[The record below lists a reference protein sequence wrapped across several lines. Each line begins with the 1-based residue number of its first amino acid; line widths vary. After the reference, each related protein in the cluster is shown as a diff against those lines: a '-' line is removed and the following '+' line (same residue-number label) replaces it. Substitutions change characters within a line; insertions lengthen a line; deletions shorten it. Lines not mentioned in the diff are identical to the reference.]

1 MNRRNILIV
10 VTAVVLLGAFLAFR
24 PDRLF
29 SNKIVNE
36 DMPAA
41 FATGRQTLETGTF
54 HTALHPTNGVASIY
68 RAADGTRILRLTNFT
83 TSNGPDVHIYV
94 VAAQDPTDNDSVKGA
109 QFIDLGT
116 IKGNVGDQNYTLG
129 PEVDLSKYRSVV
141 VWCKRFAFNFGYAP
155 LTASQISQN

>member
-1 MNRRNILIV
+1 MKRRTIIV
-10 VTAVVLLGAFLAFR
+10 AVIAVVLFGAFLAFR

-29 SNKIVNE
+29 SNHIVNE
-36 DMPAA
+36 DIPVA
-41 FATGRQTLETGTF
+41 FATGRQTLETGNF

-94 VAAQDPTDNDSVKGA
+94 VAAQNPTDNDSVKGA
-109 QFIDLGT
+109 QYIDLGVM
-116 IKGNVGDQNYTLG
+116 KGNVGDQNYTLG
-129 PEVDLSKYRSVV
+129 PNVDLSKYRSVV

-155 LTASQISQN
+155 LNVSQVSQN